1 MALFVTLAALLAVA
15 ALAWATAPLW
25 RQARVPG
32 LAAVA
37 LLAVLAG
44 TLYLVVGNP
53 DALDPAKRR
62 PPETLPEAIA
72 SLEEA
77 LERDPSQAEG
87 WRLLARAYAAEART
101 NDARDAFARAVAL
114 APDDADLLAEA
125 AESRALASDNRRF
138 DDTAI
143 DLLQRALQVQP
154 MHQRSRW
161 FLGIAQRQRGQHA
174 EAAATWEPLLAI
186 VDPTTAA
193 PLREQIDI
201 ARKEAGLSPLP
212 AAVAAV
218 PAPDTAA
225 ERGPGITVSVSL
237 DPQLAMRLPEGA
249 VVYVIARQTEGP
261 PMPVAVERLP
271 VSALP
276 TVVTLDDGDSPMPTL
291 KLSQL
296 DTAEVVARVSASGDA
311 AAQAGDFTS
320 APLHAA
326 PGADSR
332 VALLIDQ
339 VVR

>member
-1 MALFVTLAALLAVA
+1 
-15 ALAWATAPLW
+15 
-25 RQARVPG
+25 
-32 LAAVA
+32 
-37 LLAVLAG
+37 
-44 TLYLVVGNP
+44 
-53 DALDPAKRR
+53 
-62 PPETLPEAIA
+62 
-72 SLEEA
+72 
-77 LERDPSQAEG
+77 
-87 WRLLARAYAAEART
+87 YAAEART
-101 NDARDAFARAVAL
+101 ISARDAFARAVAL

-125 AESRALASDNRRF
+125 AESRALAADNRRF

-143 DLLQRALQVQP
+143 ELLQRALQVQP

-174 EAAATWEPLLAI
+174 EAAATWEPLLGI
-186 VDPTTAA
+186 VDATTAM

-212 AAVAAV
+212 AAVAATPER
-218 PAPDTAA
+218 PADA
-225 ERGPGITVSVSL
+225 GPGITVSVSL

-296 DTAEVVARVSASGDA
+296 DTVEVVARVSASGDA

-320 APLHAA
+320 APLHAT
-326 PGADSR
+326 PGPGSR
-332 VALLIDQ
+332 IALLIDQ